1 MRIIP
6 DHIFGVITG
15 SRRRDRADGIPFL
28 LFLSVT
34 RCGGDGAT
42 APGFAPKLLHLVQ
55 DGGLLMGG
63 RDGWG
68 AWGAT
73 PVDGLT
79 AVGEEAFS
87 AFGAV
92 QGGPSVL
99 ERVDETGDD
108 RSPTFEGSSIPMKS
122 VVSASY
128 HTSMSFSYLKMRMK
142 LSSLSSSISIVKLIS
157 SSTEVS

>member
-1 MRIIP
+1 MLSLSMRIIP
-6 DHIFGVITG
+6 DHVFGVITG
-15 SRRRDRADGIPFL
+15 SRRRDRADRIPFL

-108 RSPTFEGSSIPMKS
+108 RSPAFEGGS
-122 VVSASY
+122 VPTKKY
-128 HTSMSFSYLKMRMK
+128 RQR
-142 LSSLSSSISIVKLIS
+142 
-157 SSTEVS
+157 EVTTPQTVCRT